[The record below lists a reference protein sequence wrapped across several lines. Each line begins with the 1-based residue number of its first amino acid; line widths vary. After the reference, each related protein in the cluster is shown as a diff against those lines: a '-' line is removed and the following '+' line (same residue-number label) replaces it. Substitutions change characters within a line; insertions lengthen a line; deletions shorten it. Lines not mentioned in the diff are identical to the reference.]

1 MKPPFC
7 SIPLSRGLV
16 GIIDAAD
23 FGDVGQFKWFAN
35 AKGYVVRNLPR
46 PTAGTE
52 LLHRKLMQAKKHQY
66 VDHINHNPLDNRR
79 ANLRLCTNSQNSMY
93 RHRQSN
99 NRSGYKGVSWSLVAN
114 RWRVYIKVNGKQIHL
129 GYCDCKEMGALIYNA
144 GALRHFGEFAL
155 LNEVAP

>member
-1 MKPPFC
+1 MGCRALSRSTKFSLTRGDGQYETPFC

-52 LLHRKLMQAKKHQY
+52 LLHRKLMQAKKH
-66 VDHINHNPLDNRR
+66 HITSITSTTILLDNRR

-93 RHRQSN
+93 RHGQSN
-99 NRSGYKGVSWSLVAN
+99 NRSGYKGVSWSLISKSLA
-114 RWRVYIKVNGKQIHL
+114 RFI
-129 GYCDCKEMGALIYNA
+129 
-144 GALRHFGEFAL
+144 
-155 LNEVAP
+155 